1 MDKQWLREFEE
12 DVEKHRQRW
21 LDLYDVGLPRTF
33 DYPDKPLKDWFNK
46 WAQTHPEKPYI
57 IINDVTLSY
66 GLCNSL
72 ARKLANALLNCGVKK
87 GDRIVVMAP
96 NIPQFVICYQA
107 CFKIGAVIV
116 NTNPLYTVAEL
127 TGNFQDHRAEI
138 VISTAMH
145 ADKPVQ
151 IMRAGTANVKKVIA
165 IQLASGSVELE
176 KADDIID
183 FNDFIATG
191 EDTEPDIQVYPADLQ
206 MLQYTGGTTGVAK
219 GCCLTNAM
227 LFSMAMRTASFFN
240 TAVPFEE
247 QRTLGAI
254 PLSHIYGYNCNI
266 NCNLFS
272 GGSIVL
278 VALPT
283 PDNLLEA
290 INKHEPNLWAAVPA
304 MIIGL
309 NEHPEISRSKI
320 TSMKGIFCGSAPLAV
335 ETLKR
340 FEELSGGRITEG
352 YGMSETVNIL
362 TVTPMF
368 TKRQY
373 GSCGLPFPDTDLVV
387 VDVESG
393 TRVMPRGELGELIA
407 RGPQCITEYW
417 EKPEETANTVRDG
430 WIYTGDIVK
439 MDEDGFV
446 YIMDRKK
453 DMIISGGFNVYPRD
467 IDEVVFSH
475 PKVVEACTIGVAD
488 EKRGESAKVFV
499 VVKPGETLTEQE
511 LIEHC
516 RESLA
521 PYKIPKHV
529 EFIDAVPRTGVGK
542 PDRKALHARE
552 KEKFGGAS

>member
-1 MDKQWLREFEE
+1 MQKPWLKEFDE
-12 DVEKHRQRW
+12 DVAKHRQRW
-21 LDLYDVGLPRTF
+21 LDLYDKGFPRTF
-33 DYPDKPLKDWFNK
+33 EYPPIPLKDWFNK
-46 WAQTHPEKPYI
+46 WADAYPDKPYI
-57 IINDVTLSY
+57 IINDIHISY
-66 GLCNSL
+66 KIANSM
-72 ARKLANALLNCGVKK
+72 ARRLANALLHSGVKK
-87 GDRIVVMAP
+87 GDRVVVMMP
-96 NIPQFVICYQA
+96 NIPQFVIAYQA

-116 NTNPLYTVAEL
+116 NTNPLYTAAEL
-127 TGNFQDHRAEI
+127 KANFADNRAEI

-145 ADKPVQ
+145 ADKPIQV
-151 IMRAGTANVKKVIA
+151 MRGGTTCVKKVVA
-165 IQLASGSVELE
+165 VQLASGPVELE
-176 KADDIID
+176 KAPDIID
-183 FNDFIATG
+183 FNEFLATG
-191 EDTEPDIQVYPADLQ
+191 EDIEPGIAVYPDDLQ

-227 LFSMAMRTASFFN
+227 LLSMAMRTAYFFK

-247 QRTLGAI
+247 FRTLGAI

-266 NCNLFS
+266 NANLIA
-272 GGSIVL
+272 GGTIIL
-278 VALPT
+278 VAMPS
-283 PDNLLEA
+283 PDNLLQA

-309 NEHPEISRSKI
+309 NEHPDINKSKI

-335 ETLKR
+335 DTLKR

-352 YGMSETVNIL
+352 YGMSETINIL
-362 TVTPMF
+362 TVTPLF

-373 GSCGLPFPDTDLVV
+373 GSCGLPLADTDLVV
-387 VDVESG
+387 VDVETG
-393 TRVMPRGELGELIA
+393 TKVMPRGELGELIG

-475 PKVVEACTIGVAD
+475 PKVLEACTIGVPD

-511 LIEHC
+511 IIDYC

-521 PYKIPKHV
+521 PYKVPRFV
-529 EFIDAVPRTGVGK
+529 EFIDAIPRTGVGK
-542 PDRKALHARE
+542 ADRKVLHAME
-552 KEKFGGAS
+552 KARMAAK